1 MKLKLCA
8 GAVVLA
14 TALAG
19 NALSS
24 FAQEKPGTAAAP
36 AVVPTGA
43 SVTASSSPLELAKA
57 ALAALGGEKYV
68 GMKTL
73 ILKGTADLYAPNQ
86 TQALPAQFVLVT
98 AGDRTRLEIQSP
110 IFSFRQI
117 SDGDQTYSSVP
128 GFQTPAPTKFG
139 LPVLRKFEQ
148 SSYKVSA
155 LPDRK
160 KLRAFRVTDAA
171 GLYTDFYI
179 DPQTARVTSFESIY
193 NGLKFGVEHKTLKMV
208 DGVLVPFAF
217 VQSFATS
224 QGDYAAEFKVKEA
237 KINQEVADDVFQIP
251 QQ

>member
-1 MKLKLCA
+1 MKLNLCA
-8 GAVVLA
+8 GTVVLA
-14 TALAG
+14 TAIAG
-19 NALSS
+19 NTWSLS
-24 FAQEKPGTAAAP
+24 AQEKPGTPATPAA
-36 AVVPTGA
+36 VSTVTT
-43 SVTASSSPLELAKA
+43 VTASSSPQELAKA
-57 ALAALGGEKYV
+57 ALAALGGEKFL

-117 SDGDQTYSSVP
+117 SDGERTYSSVP

-148 SSYKVSA
+148 STYKVTA

-160 KLRAFRVTDAA
+160 KLRAFRVTDAD
-171 GLYTDFYI
+171 GLYTDFYV
-179 DPQTARVTSFESIY
+179 DPQTARVTSFESVY

-208 DGVLVPFAF
+208 DGVLVPFTF

-237 KINQEVADDVFQIP
+237 KVNEEVADDVFEIP
-251 QQ
+251 QR

>member
-1 MKLKLCA
+1 MKLNLCA
-8 GAVVLA
+8 GTLLLA
-14 TALAG
+14 TAIAG
-19 NALSS
+19 NTWSLV
-24 FAQEKPGTAAAP
+24 AQEKPVTPAAP
-36 AVVPTGA
+36 AAVTTVTT
-43 SVTASSSPLELAKA
+43 VTASSSPHELAKA
-57 ALAALGGEKYV
+57 ALAALGGEKYL

-86 TQALPAQFVLVT
+86 TQALPAQFVLVM

-117 SDGDQTYSSVP
+117 YDGERTYSSVP
-128 GFQTPAPTKFG
+128 GFESPAPTKFG
-139 LPVLRKFEQ
+139 LPVLTKFEQ
-148 SSYKVSA
+148 STYKVTA

-160 KLRAFRVTDAA
+160 KLRAFRVTDAD
-171 GLYTDFYI
+171 GLYTDFYV
-179 DPQTARVTSFESIY
+179 DPQTARVMSFESIY

-208 DGVLVPFAF
+208 DGVLVPFTF

-237 KINQEVADDVFQIP
+237 KVNQEVADDVFQIP

>member
-8 GAVVLA
+8 GTFALA
-14 TALAG
+14 TVFAG

-24 FAQEKPGTAAAP
+24 FAQEKPGIAAAP
-36 AVVPTGA
+36 AAAVTL
-43 SVTASSSPLELAKA
+43 TASSSPHELAKA
-57 ALAALGGEKYV
+57 ALIALGGEKYV

-117 SDGDQTYSSVP
+117 SNGERTYSSVP
-128 GFQTPAPTKFG
+128 GFESPAPTKFG
-139 LPVLRKFEQ
+139 LPVLKKFEQ
-148 SSYKVSA
+148 STYKVTA

-160 KLRAFRVTDAA
+160 KLRAFRVTDAD

-179 DPQTARVTSFESIY
+179 DPQTARVMSFESVY

-208 DGVLVPFAF
+208 DGVLVPFTF

-237 KINQEVADDVFQIP
+237 KVNEEVADDVFQIP
-251 QQ
+251 EQ

>member
-1 MKLKLCA
+1 MKLNLCA
-8 GAVVLA
+8 GTVVLA
-14 TALAG
+14 TAIAG
-19 NALSS
+19 NTWSLV
-24 FAQEKPGTAAAP
+24 AQEKPGTPAAP
-36 AVVPTGA
+36 AVVTT
-43 SVTASSSPLELAKA
+43 VTTVTTSSSPHELAKA
-57 ALAALGGEKYV
+57 ALSALGGEKYL

-117 SDGDQTYSSVP
+117 SDGERTYSSVP
-128 GFQTPAPTKFG
+128 GFESPAPTKFG
-139 LPVLRKFEQ
+139 LPVLKKFEQ
-148 SSYKVSA
+148 STYKVTA

-160 KLRAFRVTDAA
+160 KLRAFRVTDAD
-171 GLYTDFYI
+171 GLYTDFYV
-179 DPQTARVTSFESIY
+179 DPQTARVMSFESVY

-208 DGVLVPFAF
+208 DGVLVPFTF

-237 KINQEVADDVFQIP
+237 KVNQEVADDVFQIP